1 MHNPEPMSPG
11 RSATRFLGALGFAI
25 SLGALGIL
33 AQGCGSPD
41 PENTVRPATWSFI
54 YPAIIQP
61 SCATASCHSD
71 FTRRSGVNFGYSD
84 EAYFQLTC
92 RHFVLTCPPAGMPDP
107 CNPSVMATTDPSCP
121 GRALDESQLMHQ
133 LRADGAPRMPPD
145 FALPDVDI
153 DLIGKWIQNGAK
165 QD

>member
-1 MHNPEPMSPG
+1 MFPG
-11 RSATRFLGALGFAI
+11 RSVTRFLGAFGFAFV
-25 SLGALGIL
+25 LGALGIL
-33 AQGCGSPD
+33 AQGCGS
-41 PENTVRPATWSFI
+41 EQEVRPAQWSFI

-84 EAYFQLTC
+84 EAYFQLVC
-92 RHFVLTCPPAGMPDP
+92 RHFVVSCATTCPGQPAPDP
-107 CNPSVMATTDPSCP
+107 TMCP
-121 GRALDESQLMHQ
+121 GRAVQDSQLLNQ
-133 LRADGAPRMPPD
+133 LTANGAPRMPPD

-153 DLIGKWIQNGAK
+153 QLISTWIADGAK

>member
-1 MHNPEPMSPG
+1 MSPG

-25 SLGALGIL
+25 SLGALGMFV
-33 AQGCGSPD
+33 QGCGSPD
-41 PENTVRPATWSFI
+41 PDNTVRPAQWSFI

-84 EAYFQLTC
+84 EAYYQLTC
-92 RHFVLTCPPAGMPDP
+92 RHFVVTCPTAGMPDP
-107 CNPSVMATTDPSCP
+107 CSTTNPPALAMTDPSCP
-121 GRALDESQLMHQ
+121 GRAVDDSQLLHQ

-153 DLIGKWIQNGAK
+153 DLIAKWIQNGAK

>member
-1 MHNPEPMSPG
+1 MSPG
-11 RSATRFLGALGFAI
+11 RSVTRFLGALVFAI
-25 SLGALGIL
+25 SLGALV
-33 AQGCGSPD
+33 GCGTDVVNPQDD
-41 PENTVRPATWSFI
+41 PRPPNWSFI

-84 EAYFQLTC
+84 EAYYQLVC
-92 RHFVLTCPPAGMPDP
+92 RHFVVSCTATCPGQPAPAAGCASTAVQD
-107 CNPSVMATTDPSCP
+107 
-121 GRALDESQLMHQ
+121 SQLLYQ

-153 DLIGKWIQNGAK
+153 QLISTWIQNGA
-165 QD
+165 QEN

>member
-1 MHNPEPMSPG
+1 VHNPEPMFPG
-11 RSATRFLGALGFAI
+11 HSVTRFLGALRFAFVF
-25 SLGALGIL
+25 GALGVL
-33 AQGCGSPD
+33 AQGCGS
-41 PENTVRPATWSFI
+41 EQEVRPAQWSYI

-84 EAYFQLTC
+84 EAYFQLVC
-92 RHFVLTCPPAGMPDP
+92 RHFVVSCATTCPGQPAPA
-107 CNPSVMATTDPSCP
+107 ATCAGS
-121 GRALDESQLMHQ
+121 ALDDSQLMHQ

-145 FALPDVDI
+145 FALPEIDI
-153 DLIGKWIQNGAK
+153 ELIGTWIQNGAK

>member
-1 MHNPEPMSPG
+1 MSPG

-25 SLGALGIL
+25 SLGAV
-33 AQGCGSPD
+33 AVGCGSPD
-41 PENTVRPATWSFI
+41 PDNTVRPAQWSFI

-71 FTRRSGVNFGYSD
+71 FTRRSGVNFADAD
-84 EAYFQLTC
+84 EAFYQLAC
-92 RHFVLTCPPAGMPDP
+92 RHFVVSC
-107 CNPSVMATTDPSCP
+107 ATTCMGQPAP
-121 GRALDESQLMHQ
+121 GPNCAATAVQDSQLLHQ

-153 DLIGKWIQNGAK
+153 DLIAKWIANGAN